1 LANPDGYELARRI
14 RARNPAV
21 KLIALTGYGQRDDIE
36 RARIAG
42 FDAHLI
48 KPVDLSAL
56 ERLLEKPTKDFRSGS
71 AAA

>member
-56 ERLLEKPTKDFRSGS
+56 ERLLEEPTKDFRSGS